1 MQNPNFF
8 DEFSARVSAA
18 LANTPAKDLE
28 KNLRANLSTFF
39 SKLDLVTREEF
50 DIQTKVLERTREKL
64 TRIEAQLAELEK
76 SLKP

>member
-1 MQNPNFF
+1 MQNPRFF
-8 DEFSARVSAA
+8 EEFSARVAEV
-18 LANTPAKDLE
+18 LASTPAKDLE
-28 KNLRANLSTFF
+28 KNLRANLAGFF

-50 DIQTKVLERTREKL
+50 DIQSKVLERTREKL